1 MKYEKARFVNNIYE
15 LAKRQKLK
23 IGDLETNCGVSNG
36 YLARLRQDDKNTAPG
51 ADFLM
56 NIADQLSVSVDALLS
71 FDFPNSTGAEQKLL
85 IYIDRLLRDTEA
97 RKLIWQR
104 DPAPLSVPV
113 NPDASSAHPLFVAKT
128 GFLSEEEMAE
138 DELPDTVMLSE
149 MVYRSVFHPDLDDL
163 CPSEIYRCTFP
174 GKKALYLVSVAEP
187 GPDVPG
193 PARWAELELVMAVP
207 GQPDPIPFVHTD
219 HDWPGCLDQ
228 TLTRLFSA
236 VQDAVAHPHLSPE
249 ASAFI
254 DDYLR

>member
-138 DELPDTVMLSE
+138 DELPDTVILSSIRIW
-149 MVYRSVFHPDLDDL
+149 MISVRRRFTAAPSPGRKPFISFRWLSPVRMSPVPPGGRNWSWSWRYR
-163 CPSEIYRCTFP
+163 
-174 GKKALYLVSVAEP
+174 VSRTRFLSFIRIMT
-187 GPDVPG
+187 GPDV
-193 PARWAELELVMAVP
+193 W
-207 GQPDPIPFVHTD
+207 
-219 HDWPGCLDQ
+219 
-228 TLTRLFSA
+228 TR
-236 VQDAVAHPHLSPE
+236 H
-249 ASAFI
+249 
-254 DDYLR
+254 